1 MIEILLTA
9 PAFAL
14 FESVR
19 DIPTSIRYRD
29 RIAQAYYP
37 AGAVSTIAIDPDES
51 MPTTIRQSTAVWV
64 TPNGYSRLERR
75 SSDGHTFTEIIT
87 PEERITFVDPS
98 VWGLTREPR
107 SHDPFTRA
115 YDRIF
120 GHRYP
125 REALALLNPFLMT
138 WDYVCD
144 LRPIR
149 RTSILGHPATVSRYT
164 HRPNIPVPAS
174 DDAERLGSVDV
185 EVTLANDLPIM
196 LGWEALNHETPF
208 EQSLLT
214 SIELDTTFDEN
225 ALFTLESA
233 LQHLRP
239 DS

>member
-19 DIPTSIRYRD
+19 DVPASMRYRD
-29 RIAQAYYP
+29 RIVRAYYP
-37 AGAVSTIAIDPDES
+37 AGAVSTIAIGTDES

-64 TPNGYSRLERR
+64 TPGGYSRVERR

-98 VWGLTREPR
+98 VWGLSREPR
-107 SHDPFTRA
+107 GHDPITRTF
-115 YDRIF
+115 DRIF

-144 LRPIR
+144 LRLIR
-149 RTSILGHPATVSRYT
+149 RTSILGHPATISRYT
-164 HRPNIPVPAS
+164 HRPDVPIPAS

-185 EVTLANDLPIM
+185 EVILADDAPIL
-196 LGWEALNHETPF
+196 LGWDALDHETLF
-208 EQSLLT
+208 EQSRLT
-214 SIELDTTFDEN
+214 SIDLEATFDDDE
-225 ALFTLESA
+225 LFTPESA
-233 LQHLRP
+233 LRRLRP
-239 DS
+239 SV